1 MLSGIKGLI
10 KQIGRRLIV
19 WAGFEFGRSGRP
31 NWQFKLIAGVVR
43 GHDQSKQGRPKKH
56 KNQ

>member
-10 KQIGRRLIV
+10 KLVGKLIV

-31 NWQFKLIAGVVR
+31 NWQFKLIAGVTR
-43 GHDQSKQGRPKKH
+43 GQDQSKQGRPKKH